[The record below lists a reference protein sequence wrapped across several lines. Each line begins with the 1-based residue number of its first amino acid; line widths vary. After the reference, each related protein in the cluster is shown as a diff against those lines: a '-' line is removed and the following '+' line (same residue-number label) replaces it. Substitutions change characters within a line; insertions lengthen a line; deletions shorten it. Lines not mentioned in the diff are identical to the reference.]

1 VAAFTGRYSDNWIGP
16 VYKSDVSVPAD
27 ARRLVVTLEHQP
39 NGHHRLVSPALC
51 LNGKV
56 VDRRQHEAG
65 RLALAGDLS
74 AYRGRSCEVEVRT
87 PEFFIPRFV
96 NGSPDDR
103 ELSVLLLEQRIESE

>member
-1 VAAFTGRYSDNWIGP
+1 M
-16 VYKSDVSVPAD
+16 YKSDVSVPAD
-27 ARRLVVTLEHQP
+27 ARRLVVTLEHHP
-39 NGHHRLVSPALC
+39 NGHHRLVSPTLC

-65 RLALAGDLS
+65 RLALAADLS
-74 AYRGRSCEVEVRT
+74 GYRGRSCEVEVRT

-103 ELSVLLLEQRIESE
+103 ELSVLLLEPQRIESG